1 MLNAL
6 SSLESQE
13 EIKGLRGSEI
23 DIESELEKLGKEL
36 KSMHSFVCKVEH
48 KITRGALTD
57 WVEQVQETSRKVED
71 ILEQMIVAR
80 RMEQHEDI
88 PEDILT
94 EWLLH
99 KNNVDIPRIIA
110 MISSCGMG
118 GLGKTSLAMKVYSKS
133 GIKECFDCSAWVSMS
148 GSCSLDQ
155 LMGSIARQVANDAIG
170 PAKVGKIY

>member
-1 MLNAL
+1 
-6 SSLESQE
+6 
-13 EIKGLRGSEI
+13 
-23 DIESELEKLGKEL
+23 
-36 KSMHSFVCKVEH
+36 MHSFVCKVEH
-48 KITRGALTD
+48 KTARGALTD
-57 WVEQVQETSRKVED
+57 WVEQLVG
-71 ILEQMIVAR
+71 
-80 RMEQHEDI
+80 MEKHEDI

-99 KNNVDIPRIIA
+99 KNNVDIPRNIA
-110 MISSCGMG
+110 MISICGMG

-170 PAKVGKIY
+170 PAEAGKIY